1 MIALSLTE
9 KGIDC
14 LLDWVEDIDINDPFH
29 GMGDDDED
37 DDWSDPASSLLGDTS
52 YIF

>member
-1 MIALSLTE
+1 MFLE

-14 LLDWVEDIDINDPFH
+14 LADWVDDIDIDADPYADV
-29 GMGDDDED
+29 DDDE
-37 DDWSDPASSLLGDTS
+37 WSDPASSLLGDTS